1 MFVKFVCVPG
11 SFVRVHR
18 FSTNAASR
26 ELRGSSLDACHN
38 GEIIIFIGGLF
49 AAKLLRRVG
58 IEILALVSDFA
69 GTLYTNL
76 AFFLL
81 FILTFT
87 FTFNFPYGSTGNLHL
102 GEIVVLLSEID
113 F

>member
-1 MFVKFVCVPG
+1 MFVKFVLVPG
-11 SFVRVHR
+11 SFVRVHG
-18 FSTNAASR
+18 FSTNVASR
-26 ELRGSSLDACHN
+26 ELRGSGLDACHN

-49 AAKLLRRVG
+49 AKFLRRVG

-69 GTLYTNL
+69 GTLYTCL
-76 AFFLL
+76 AFFLF

-87 FTFNFPYGSTGNLHL
+87 FNFSHGSTGNLHL